1 MTSVVTEPFSGQLV
15 TLGGHCVIVYTLV
28 VYTVLVVRGTDV
40 VVGADFSVSVT
51 GQMVVY
57 HGTTSVVTC
66 GPAGQLVTVGAHE
79 VTVRVI
85 VLDTVLVVICT
96 DEVVE
101 GMMLLE
107 PEG

>member
-15 TLGGHCVIVYTLV
+15 TVAGHFVIVYTV
-28 VYTVLVVRGTDV
+28 VEYTVLVVRGTDD
-40 VVGADFSVSVT
+40 VVGTGVSVSVT

-57 HGTTSVVTC
+57 HGITSVVTC

-79 VTVRVI
+79 VTVRVM
-85 VLDTVLVVICT
+85 VLDTVLVVIFT

-101 GMMLLE
+101 GMTLPE

>member
-1 MTSVVTEPFSGQLV
+1 M
-15 TLGGHCVIVYTLV
+15 
-28 VYTVLVVRGTDV
+28 LVVRGTDAV
-40 VVGADFSVSVT
+40 VRGTDAVVGADVSVSVT

-57 HGTTSVVTC
+57 QSTTSVVTC

-79 VTVRVI
+79 VTVRVM
-85 VLDTVLVVICT
+85 VLDTVLVVIFT

-101 GMMLLE
+101 EMTLPE